1 MASTTV
7 AQRGGTEQAVGRER
21 RVLKRVRTQTRAAA
35 AAPTAAPSVRQE
47 DAHKEEYVKGQTL
60 NTWLL
65 KQEQVG
71 HIDSELAI
79 VLSSI
84 AVACKT
90 IAGHV
95 HRANITGSTG
105 AAGQG
110 NIQGEEQKKLDVVSN
125 DTFRET
131 LRLSGRTAVMASEE
145 EETPVAVEET
155 YSGEYIAVFD
165 PLDGSSNIDA
175 AISTGSIFG
184 VYKPAENCILPFEST
199 DENEQLESCISN
211 VCQPGS
217 NMLAAGY
224 CMYSSSVEFVLT
236 VGCGVYNFTLDPLIG
251 EFVLTGIDIQ
261 IPTKGKTY
269 SFNEG
274 NYDQWPEPLQRYC
287 DRLKNGGPD
296 GGKPYGLRYIGSL
309 VGDFHRTLLYGGIFG
324 YPGDSKNP
332 DGKLR
337 LLYECAPMAYIA
349 EQAKGAG
356 TTGSQRMLDVHPD
369 HYHERTP
376 FYVGSAEEI
385 AYLESHFQ

>member
-1 MASTTV
+1 MAALGLSSGGG
-7 AQRGGTEQAVGRER
+7 AIRGKEVRKNARHAVLRS
-21 RVLKRVRTQTRAAA
+21 RAAA
-35 AAPTAAPSVRQE
+35 AAPSSSPTVRRE
-47 DAHKEEYVKGQTL
+47 DAYKDEYVKGQTL

-105 AAGQG
+105 AAGTG
-110 NIQGEEQKKLDVVSN
+110 NIQGEDQKKLDVLSN
-125 DTFRET
+125 EAFRET

-145 EETPVAVEET
+145 EDTPVAVEET

-199 DENEQLESCISN
+199 DENEQLESCVSN

-224 CMYSSSVEFVLT
+224 CMYSSSVELVLT
-236 VGCGVYNFTLDPLIG
+236 VGRGVYNFTLDPMIG
-251 EFVLTGIDIQ
+251 EFVLTGIDIT
-261 IPTKGKTY
+261 IPSKGKIY

-274 NYDQWPEPLQRYC
+274 NYDQWSEALQRYC
-287 DRLKNGGPD
+287 DSLKHGGPE
-296 GGKPYGLRYIGSL
+296 GGKPYASRYIGSL

-324 YPGDSKNP
+324 YPGDVKNP

-337 LLYECAPMAYIA
+337 LLYECAPMAFIA
-349 EQAKGAG
+349 EQAGGAG
-356 TTGSQRMLDVHPD
+356 TTGSQRMLDVEPD
-369 HYHERTP
+369 HYHQRTP
-376 FYVGSAEEI
+376 FFVGSAEEV
-385 AYLESHFQ
+385 AYLESFQ